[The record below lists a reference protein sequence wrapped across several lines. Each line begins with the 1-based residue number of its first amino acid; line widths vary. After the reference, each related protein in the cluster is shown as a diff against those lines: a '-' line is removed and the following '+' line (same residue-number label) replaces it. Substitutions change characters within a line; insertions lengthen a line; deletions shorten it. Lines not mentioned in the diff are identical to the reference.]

1 MNFWDEDKQ
10 GFLLS
15 PGDRTSCGGYI
26 LENTDLPRIRG
37 INIACEGDEYIC
49 GLDGQRYKIEG
60 GVPNG
65 SHIEVGRNLIRNTF
79 KNAFDDDID
88 YEGRKI
94 TPASERLRKMQEES
108 GYNTWTKNN
117 HFWR

>member
-26 LENTDLPRIRG
+26 LENTGLPRIRG

-65 SHIEVGRNLIRNTF
+65 SYIEVGRNLIRNTF
-79 KNAFDDDID
+79 KNTFDDDID

-94 TPASERLRKMQEES
+94 TPASERLRKMQVMLPT
-108 GYNTWTKNN
+108 Y
-117 HFWR
+117 

>member
-26 LENTDLPRIRG
+26 LENTCLPRIRG

-65 SHIEVGRNLIRNTF
+65 
-79 KNAFDDDID
+79 
-88 YEGRKI
+88 
-94 TPASERLRKMQEES
+94 
-108 GYNTWTKNN
+108 
-117 HFWR
+117 